1 MEGLVLLNALVTR
14 LLFFLHSL
22 IGVWRVAVV
31 KKEPRYWLLALLNLL
46 LFLETAL
53 TLKFKRGRGYKWFS
67 PAIFVYLINIV
78 PSLWILEVQ
87 HGNQYCG
94 SQSEG
99 MSQNTSS
106 KEDFN
111 QTLMTSEQA
120 HGGDSLIETAKVFV
134 NNLSTVCEKDWTLG
148 LHQTFLLMLI
158 IGRWLLPIGGTITR
172 DQLSELL
179 LLFVGTAADILEF
192 TSETLAENT
201 VRNNP
206 SLVYGILCIW
216 TWSMLQFPLDLAV
229 QHVVC
234 PLSLR
239 ARGFPSL
246 FFCQYSADLWNIGIS
261 VFIQDGPFLIVRLVL
276 MAYYK
281 VFNQMLVFFAVKN
294 FLVVMLHL
302 YRLVVLALGARASLR
317 RQPEVLKGERGGPAE
332 PLESGVSPGAWEG
345 GSKEGVAVPLRASP
359 GASEDSPPTP

>member
-1 MEGLVLLNALVTR
+1 MQGLCVLQEHGMVLLLGQD
-14 LLFFLHSL
+14 S
-22 IGVWRVAVV
+22 
-31 KKEPRYWLLALLNLL
+31 LLAIEEVKGGRKHRKAWILTFLGVGLWTEGALFLLNYIPP
-46 LFLETAL
+46 LFH
-53 TLKFKRGRGYKWFS
+53 RFS

-87 HGNQYCG
+87 HGTSFDG
-94 SQSEG
+94 GQSEG

-111 QTLMTSEQA
+111 QTLMSSEEA

-192 TSETLAENT
+192 TSETLAETT

-216 TWSMLQFPLDLAV
+216 TWSMLQFPLDLAGNTACRV
-229 QHVVC
+229 PLVC
-234 PLSLR
+234 EGEGVPQPVLLPIQCR
-239 ARGFPSL
+239 PVEH
-246 FFCQYSADLWNIGIS
+246 WN
-261 VFIQDGPFLIVRLVL
+261 QRLHTRRPFLIVRLVL
-276 MAYYK
+276 MAYFK

-302 YRLVVLALGARASLR
+302 YRLVVLALG
-317 RQPEVLKGERGGPAE
+317 PA
-332 PLESGVSPGAWEG
+332 PLCEG
-345 GSKEGVAVPLRASP
+345 GQRTTKGSRTCQNEHDEGFGLHQCILTSYVY
-359 GASEDSPPTP
+359 